1 MLDLI
6 TDKLHDT
13 RFLAMIFAAV
23 AAIAT
28 VITLAMPLLAGDSL
42 DKRMKAVALEREKMR
57 QRERERM
64 ARNEKVTLRTSP
76 KAYMQTAVEQFNIS
90 KWVGQEAAGEKRT
103 QGG

>member
-6 TDKLHDT
+6 LDKRREP
-13 RFLAMIFAAV
+13 RFLAMIFAAI

-28 VITLAMPLLAGDSL
+28 VVTLGMPFLAGDSL

-64 ARNEKVTLRTSP
+64 ARNEKVSLRTAP
-76 KAYMQTAVEQFNIS
+76 KDYVQTVVEQFNLS
-90 KWVGQEAAGEKRT
+90 KWVGQEAGHQKPRA
-103 QGG
+103 